1 MIKGVKLVTVPVS
14 NQDEAVRFYSEKLGF
29 RKTTD
34 QPFGDGVR
42 WIEMSPPQSQT
53 RIVLFP
59 PMPGQEDRL
68 GSFQPIVFTTDDVEA
83 TYRELSERG
92 VEFSQPPKTED
103 WGTSSVFKDQDGNM
117 FALTSDVE
125 AGIAE

>member
-1 MIKGVKLVTVPVS
+1 MIKGIKLVTVPVS
-14 NQDEAVRFYSEKLGF
+14 NQEEAVRFYSEKLGF
-29 RKTTD
+29 KKTTD
-34 QPFGDGVR
+34 QPFGEGVR
-42 WIEMSPPQSQT
+42 WIEMSPPQSHT
-53 RIVLFP
+53 RIVLYP
-59 PMPGQEDRL
+59 PMPGQQL

-83 TYRELSERG
+83 TYREMTERG